1 MTPPRAKKSAQ
12 PVTTRARLQAVI
24 KESRNIMRKDAG
36 LNGDLDRLPQLAWL
50 LFLRA
55 LDEIEEERQINDP
68 EYVPAVTGRYRWSSW
83 TTKGEMTG
91 PALLTFVEEQLL
103 PHLRDLR
110 GSGRVGDPK
119 DTVAQIFKHVDN
131 RMHSGY
137 LLADL
142 VAQLSK
148 VDFANVDDIHTMAH
162 LYESMLKEMR
172 DAAGDSGEFY
182 TPRPLV
188 RFVTEMV
195 DPQPGEVVMDPAMGT
210 GGFLV
215 EAFDHMRR
223 QAKTATQ
230 LEAVQAGIRG
240 TEKKS
245 MPHLLAQMNFLL
257 HGIDRPAV
265 AQTNALAI
273 PVADMRNDGVDVV
286 LTNPPFGGEEEKGVQ
301 SNFPSGMQTAE
312 TVWLFLQAVMA
323 RLQDT
328 RRGKDGR
335 CAIVVPNS
343 VLFDQGVGA
352 RVKKAL
358 MKDFNLHTVLRLPNG
373 VFAPYTLIP
382 SNVLFFERG
391 PQQDYVWFYEH
402 PLPEGRKQYTK
413 TKPVA
418 YEEFA
423 DCAAWW
429 GGSLREGRA
438 KTEQAWRVPVTD
450 IVESGYNL
458 DLRNPNRPDDLSHRP
473 PAQLIAELI
482 EVEREMLTLLEQ
494 LEREI
499 VEFER

>member
-1 MTPPRAKKSAQ
+1 MTPPRAKKSTQ
-12 PVTTRARLQAVI
+12 PATTRARLQSVI

-36 LNGDLDRLPQLAWL
+36 LNGELDRLPQLAWL

-55 LDEIEEERQINDP
+55 LDEVEEERQINDP
-68 EYVPAVTGRYRWSSW
+68 AYVPAVVGGYRWSEW
-83 TTKGEMTG
+83 AKGDLTG

-103 PHLRDLR
+103 PHLRELR
-110 GSGRVGDPK
+110 GSGKAGDPK

-142 VAQLSK
+142 VGQLDK
-148 VDFANVDDIHTMAH
+148 VDFANADDIHTMAH

-188 RFVTEMV
+188 RFMTAMV
-195 DPQPGEVVMDPAMGT
+195 DPRPGEVVMDPAMGT

-215 EAFDHMRR
+215 EAFDHMR
-223 QAKTATQ
+223 ATATTAKQ
-230 LEAVQAGIRG
+230 LEAVQQGIRG

-265 AQTNALAI
+265 AQTNALSSSIAE
-273 PVADMRNDGVDVV
+273 MRNDGVDVI
-286 LTNPPFGGEEEKGVQ
+286 LTNPPFGGEEEKGIQ
-301 SNFPSGMQTAE
+301 DNFPSGMKTAE

-323 RLQDT
+323 RLT
-328 RRGKDGR
+328 KTKGR

-343 VLFDQGVGA
+343 VLFDQGIGA
-352 RVKKAL
+352 RVKAAL

-382 SNVLFFERG
+382 SNVLFFEHG
-391 PQQDYVWFYEH
+391 PQQEHVWFYEH
-402 PLPEGRKQYTK
+402 PLPEGRKNYTK
-413 TKPVA
+413 TKPLV
-418 YEEFA
+418 YEEFVG
-423 DCAAWW
+423 CAAWW
-429 GGSLREGRA
+429 GGPEREGRRE
-438 KTEQAWRVPVTD
+438 TEQAWRVSFAE
-450 IVESGYNL
+450 IVGSGYNL

-473 PAQLIAELI
+473 PAELVAELI
-482 EVEREMLTLLEQ
+482 EVEREMLSLLEQ
-494 LEREI
+494 LEQEI
-499 VEFER
+499 KDFAT

>member
-1 MTPPRAKKSAQ
+1 MTPPRAKKTAQ
-12 PVTTRARLQAVI
+12 PPTTRARLQAVI

-36 LNGDLDRLPQLAWL
+36 LNGELDRLPQLAWL

-55 LDEIEEERQINDP
+55 LDEVEEERQIQDP
-68 EYVPAVTGRYRWSSW
+68 GYVPAVTGRHRWSQW
-83 TTKGEMTG
+83 ATG
-91 PALLTFVEEQLL
+91 DLTGDPLLAFVEEDLL
-103 PHLRDLR
+103 PHLRGLH
-110 GSGRVGDPK
+110 GSGKAGDPK
-119 DTVAQIFKHVDN
+119 DTVAQIFEHVDN

-142 VAQLSK
+142 LTQLGK
-148 VDFANVDDIHTMAH
+148 VDFANTDDIHTMAH

-188 RFVTEMV
+188 RFMTDMV
-195 DPQPGEVVMDPAMGT
+195 DPHPGEVVMDPAMGT

-215 EAFDHMRR
+215 EAFEHMRE
-223 QAKTATQ
+223 QARTTKE
-230 LEAVQAGIRG
+230 LEAIQAGIRG

-245 MPHLLAQMNFLL
+245 MPYLLAQMNFLL

-265 AQTNALAI
+265 AQTNALVS
-273 PVADMRNDGVDVV
+273 PVADMRRDGVDVI
-286 LTNPPFGGEEEKGVQ
+286 LTNPPFGGEEERSIQ
-301 SNFPSGMQTAE
+301 DNFPSGMQTAE

-323 RLQDT
+323 RLRDKK
-328 RRGKDGR
+328 RSGGR

-343 VLFDQGVGA
+343 VLFDQGIGA
-352 RVKKAL
+352 RVKAEL
-358 MKDFNLHTVLRLPNG
+358 MKHFNLHTVLRLPNG

-391 PQQDYVWFYEH
+391 PQAELVWFYEH
-402 PLPEGRKQYTK
+402 PLPEGRKNYTK
-413 TKPVA
+413 TKPMA
-418 YEEFA
+418 FEELA
-423 DCAAWW
+423 ECAQWW
-429 GGSLREGRA
+429 GGSAREGRRE
-438 KTEQAWRVPVTD
+438 TNQAWSVPAAE

-458 DLRNPNRPDDLSHRP
+458 DLRNPNRPDDLTHRP
-473 PAQLIAELI
+473 PAELVAELI

-499 VEFER
+499 EEFER